1 MRKLFS
7 ISFAFIL
14 FSIAFISWTNNK
26 ADSRKSYDD
35 CTVKGVF
42 TGEAKSSGGVTS
54 QMTYDFRD
62 NNLAIG
68 MSSPTGS
75 AVTFGGYKA
84 SCDSVYIS
92 VCYTGN
98 MSYYLLKG
106 KFSEDHNII
115 TGTYQNKVT
124 ISDKGTFSIS
134 RL

>member
-7 ISFAFIL
+7 ISFTFIL
-14 FSIAFISWTNNK
+14 FSIIFISWTKNK
-26 ADSRKSYDD
+26 VYSRTSHDE

-42 TGEAKSSGGVTS
+42 TGEAKSSSGVVS

-62 NNLAIG
+62 NNLAVG
-68 MSSPTGS
+68 MSSPTGT
-75 AVTFGGYKA
+75 AVTFGGFKA

-124 ISDKGTFSIS
+124 ISDKGTFLVT

>member
-1 MRKLFS
+1 MRKFLS
-7 ISFAFIL
+7 ISFVFIL
-14 FSIAFISWTNNK
+14 LSIVFISWTSKKPNVTK
-26 ADSRKSYDD
+26 YYDE

-42 TGEAKSSGGVTS
+42 TGEAKSSNGVVS

-124 ISDKGTFSIS
+124 TTDKGTFSIT